1 MDMSISTY
9 QPRKKRA
16 QTKPRVQQQKLDSL
30 DFILGVNPTLSQG
43 ILIGGLA
50 AGFRGDRTTG
60 SILGLHR
67 IRIHSE
73 MAKARR
79 QNPASK
85 AASALAP

>member
-1 MDMSISTY
+1 MSISTY

-16 QTKPRVQQQKLDSL
+16 QTKPRVQEQKLNSL
-30 DFILGVNPTLSQG
+30 DFILGVNPTLRQG
-43 ILIGGLA
+43 VLIGGLL
-50 AGFRGDRTTG
+50 RGDRTTG

-67 IRIHSE
+67 MRIHGE